1 MFDYE
6 RQLRETLELMDRT
19 TREIK
24 QARYV
29 EALGVNQENE
39 LMTLGIAYVK
49 LYMLEKELDKFALEV
64 EATVPKRFEK
74 WV

>member
-6 RQLRETLELMDRT
+6 RQLRETLELMDRAQ
-19 TREIK
+19 REIK

-29 EALGVNQENE
+29 EALGVKQDDE
-39 LMTLGIAYVK
+39 LMRLGVAYVK
-49 LYMLEKELDKFALEV
+49 LYMLEKELDKYALETRIDSPP
-64 EATVPKRFEK
+64 EFDQ

>member
-24 QARYV
+24 QARMV
-29 EALGVNQENE
+29 EALGVSQEKE
-39 LMTLGIAYVK
+39 LMTLGVAYVK

-64 EATVPKRFEK
+64 EAEVPWGYEK